1 MKIIFVCTGNT
12 CRSPM
17 AEALFKSIAET
28 KGLDVSVSSA
38 GVFASP
44 HGKASAHAVEALFEK
59 RIALNH
65 SSSPLSEEHIETADL
80 VLAMTEQH
88 KQLIESRYQ
97 NSQGKVFTIKEYVTG
112 KSGDISDPFGG
123 PLDVYKQT
131 RDELEELLTLLA
143 DQLLDG
149 KSK

>member
-17 AEALFKSIAET
+17 AEALFKSIAVT
-28 KGLDVSVSSA
+28 KGLNVSASSA

-44 HGKASAHAVEALFEK
+44 NGKASAHAVEALFEK

-65 SSSPLSEEHIETADL
+65 SSSPLTEEHIETADL
-80 VLAMTEQH
+80 VLTMTQQH
-88 KQLIESRYQ
+88 KQLIESRYR
-97 NSQGKVFTIKEYVTG
+97 NSHGKVFTIKEYVTG

-123 PLDVYKQT
+123 PLDVYKRT

>member
-28 KGLDVSVSSA
+28 KGLTVSAGSA

-44 HGKASAHAVEALFEK
+44 YGKASAHAVEALFEK

-88 KQLIESRYQ
+88 KQLIISRFE
-97 NSQGKVFTIKEYVTG
+97 NSRDKVFTIKEYVTG
-112 KSGDISDPFGG
+112 RSGDISDPFGG
-123 PLDVYKQT
+123 SLDVYKQT

-143 DQLLDG
+143 DQLLDEE
-149 KSK
+149 SK

>member
-28 KGLDVSVSSA
+28 KGLTVSVGSA

-44 HGKASAHAVEALFEK
+44 RGKASAHAVEALFEK

-88 KQLIESRYQ
+88 KQLIISRFE
-97 NSQGKVFTIKEYVTG
+97 NSRDKVFTIKEYVTG
-112 KSGDISDPFGG
+112 RRGDISDPFGG
-123 PLDVYKQT
+123 SLDVYKQT

-143 DQLLDG
+143 NQLLDG
-149 KSK
+149 ESK

>member
-1 MKIIFVCTGNT
+1 
-12 CRSPM
+12 M

-88 KQLIESRYQ
+88 KQLIEGRYQ

-112 KSGDISDPFGG
+112 KTAIS
-123 PLDVYKQT
+123 LT
-131 RDELEELLTLLA
+131 RSAVRLMFINRRGTNWR
-143 DQLLDG
+143 
-149 KSK
+149 SC